1 MKLESLVNNMDKLN
15 TSSEITLLLMWG
27 GLFLGSSHVVASAM
41 TRSNSQSREGA
52 ILGLIINQIPP
63 HPSLHPSLHLILEL
77 ASYGFGSVLWTFHTH
92 IVDNAIDIN

>member
-1 MKLESLVNNMDKLN
+1 MKLESLVNNMVKLN

-27 GLFLGSSHVVASAM
+27 GLLLGSSLVVASAM
-41 TRSNSQSREGA
+41 TRSNSQSRESA

-77 ASYGFGSVLWTFHTH
+77 ASYGFGSVL
-92 IVDNAIDIN
+92 

>member
-1 MKLESLVNNMDKLN
+1 MKLESLVNNMVKLN

-27 GLFLGSSHVVASAM
+27 GLLLGSSLVVASAM

-63 HPSLHPSLHLILEL
+63 NPSLHLILEL